1 MVQAKLVNQTYSDND
16 NGRTIDLKV
25 DDTFELTLSESRMG
39 GYRWKLVETGT
50 PILNSEELEAHAIDA
65 SVPGGRSSRS
75 WRFTA
80 RQPGSAQLR
89 LQQLRSWQPN
99 APGRDFRLSV
109 KVAA

>member
-1 MVQAKLVNQTYSDND
+1 MNQTYSDD
-16 NGRTIDLKV
+16 DDGRTIELKV

-39 GYRWKLVETGT
+39 GYRWELVETGT
-50 PILNSEELEAHAIDA
+50 PTLKAEELGPHAIDA
-65 SVPGGRSSRS
+65 SMPGGRSSRS

-80 RQPGSAQLR
+80 QQPGLAQLR
-89 LQQLRSWQPN
+89 LQHLRSWQPT